1 MLRTFHTSSSLSP
14 VSFLEKVYFIL
25 TPSKYYYDPPLSIKS
40 INLLHMLGGYLP
52 LLHHPAAI
60 RPLNIEIVPFF
71 MSPLSVSP
79 LKYYDYKTIT
89 GDLLRSFSF
98 QFTLLHPSHLIVL
111 SLVTLTHASLLLL
124 CNTTSYLR
132 YTIPIRS
139 VSERSSSPFVSH
151 PYY

>member
-25 TPSKYYYDPPLSIKS
+25 TPSKYYYPPLSIKS

-52 LLHHPAAI
+52 LLHHPVAI
-60 RPLNIEIVPFF
+60 RPLNIEIAPFF

-111 SLVTLTHASLLLL
+111 SLVTLTYASLLLL
-124 CNTTSYLR
+124 CNTTSYLM